1 MSAAVIAVV
10 LLLAV
15 AAYACAGGTDYGA
28 GFWDLTAGGAMRG
41 ERPRWLIDH
50 AMAPVWEVNNVWLV
64 FIFVIM
70 WTGFPPLFQTVFS
83 AMWLP
88 LALAA
93 VGLVLRGAGFALRKP
108 LRRVAGR
115 RLYGAVFAFSSLL
128 TPFFLGAAVGGVAS
142 GRAVPGTQAS
152 AHAWANPTSILFGL
166 IAIVSTAFLGA
177 VFLAADA
184 ARFEAPDLVGYF
196 RRRALGSV
204 VALAVLA
211 AVMLIVTHSDAPH
224 VWHGLTH
231 GVGLGLV
238 ILAGVCSLATGWLL
252 LRRCGAWSRFT
263 AVGVV
268 AAAVIAWGAAQRP
281 YLIPTSLTVAEG
293 AGAPSSLRWV
303 GLVTLVAAV
312 IVCPAVA
319 FLYWLDTHGEL
330 EPLSDADLHGNDA
343 RRTEPGRDDP
353 PGRGRGHRKAPG
365 RGGPPDPGR
374 GEPAE
379 RNRPPD
385 PPAP

>member
-1 MSAAVIAVV
+1 MAAVIAVV
-10 LLLAV
+10 LLLGV

-28 GFWDLTAGGAMRG
+28 GFWDLAAGGAERG
-41 ERPRWLIDH
+41 KRPRWLIDH

-64 FIFVIM
+64 FVFVIM
-70 WTGFPPLFQTVFS
+70 WTGFPVLFQTVFS

-108 LRRVAGR
+108 LRRIAGR
-115 RLYGAVFAFSSLL
+115 RLYGSVFALSSLL
-128 TPFFLGAAVGGVAS
+128 TPFFLGAAVGGIAS
-142 GRAVPGTQAS
+142 GRAVPGTEAS

-166 IAIVSTAFLGA
+166 IAIVATAFLGA
-177 VFLAADA
+177 VFLTADA
-184 ARFEAPDLVGYF
+184 ARFGAPDLAGYF
-196 RRRALGSV
+196 RRRALLSV

-211 AVMLIVTHSDAPH
+211 AIMLTVTRSDAPH

-238 ILAGVCSLATGWLL
+238 VLAGVCSLATGWLL
-252 LRRCGAWSRFT
+252 LRRSGAWSRLT

-268 AAAVIAWGAAQRP
+268 AAAVLAWGTAQRP

-303 GLVTLVAAV
+303 GLVTLVAV
-312 IVCPAVA
+312 VVVCPAVA

-330 EPLSDADLHGNDA
+330 EPLSGAELQEADGKEPDLQNPGLQNPDLNEPD
-343 RRTEPGRDDP
+343 RPRTEPGR
-353 PGRGRGHRKAPG
+353 
-365 RGGPPDPGR
+365 
-374 GEPAE
+374 GEPE
-379 RNRPPD
+379 NPSP
-385 PPAP
+385 